1 MASRP
6 WNAYFSIVSVV
17 LLVLSVA
24 AFSDN
29 LFTDIGQ
36 PSNRDPKFIA
46 HGAFGLAWYALL
58 VVQANLIRTRN
69 ITLHKRIG
77 IAALVVAAGV
87 VVSTLYIF
95 IVTWKGWSNMGP
107 EVRANR
113 LFLPGYALC
122 VSLAWFRRGN
132 PTGTSGSSSPE
143 HSSCSHRSCRVRSIL
158 SSHHGW
164 IFCSR
169 PSLTALG
176 ILDSSSIISASGLL
190 YSFLWRSTIERSCTE
205 CTELRRQDSRGLCS
219 CG

>member
-1 MASRP
+1 
-6 WNAYFSIVSVV
+6 
-17 LLVLSVA
+17 LSVA

-132 PTGTSGSSSPE
+132 PTGTAAHLHRNILHARTDPVACVRSSRRIMDGSSVPD
-143 HSSCSHRSCRVRSIL
+143 
-158 SSHHGW
+158 
-164 IFCSR
+164 
-169 PSLTALG
+169 PP
-176 ILDSSSIISASGLL
+176 
-190 YSFLWRSTIERSCTE
+190 
-205 CTELRRQDSRGLCS
+205 
-219 CG
+219 